1 MLFPTMASTVCA
13 SNILHLPQK
22 LSTSPPTRVVTHCLR
37 SSQLL
42 ARSVKRIAVYDMD
55 PWPRNHTLTRPV
67 SDGTRCSRHPLRGDD
82 RMEIPRIRPTRAEVD
97 LGALVRNVRT
107 LRSAAPGIALL
118 AMVKADAYGHGAS
131 LVAPALEAE
140 GVELLGVAL
149 IEEGLA
155 LRLAGVRGEIV
166 VLGGAYE
173 GGWEAL
179 VEANLLPAVFR
190 EDHLEALAKA
200 ARRLGAEPRAHL
212 KVDTG
217 MARLGALPDEVPP
230 LLARARTL
238 GVNIEG
244 VMSHFANADLGDA
257 VTTKE
262 QMGRFE
268 AVLADVDAAGLR
280 PRWRHFANSA
290 AMVAL
295 APARDGTVFN
305 LVRPGLALY
314 GVSPAA
320 WIVPPRP
327 LEPVLTWKTAVV
339 HLKTVA
345 TGTPV
350 SYGGTWTS
358 RRPTRIATLP
368 VGYADGYPRRLSNR
382 AQVLVRGQRAPV
394 VGRVCMDLCMV
405 DVTDV
410 AGAALGDEVVLLGH
424 QGLEDVGAAEVA
436 GWLDSIPY
444 EVLCGV
450 GARVPRVAVRTAEG
464 AGSRT
469 ALPGN
474 GRVP

>member
-1 MLFPTMASTVCA
+1 ME
-13 SNILHLPQK
+13 LP
-22 LSTSPPTRVVTHCLR
+22 H
-37 SSQLL
+37 
-42 ARSVKRIAVYDMD
+42 
-55 PWPRNHTLTRPV
+55 
-67 SDGTRCSRHPLRGDD
+67 
-82 RMEIPRIRPTRAEVD
+82 IRPTRVEID

-107 LRSAAPGIALL
+107 LRGAAAGTALL
-118 AMVKADAYGHGAS
+118 AMVKADAYGHGAA

-155 LRLAGVRGEIV
+155 LRQAGVKAEIV

-179 VEANLLPAVFR
+179 VEARLCPAVFR
-190 EDHLEALAKA
+190 VDHLEALAAA
-200 ARRLGAEPRAHL
+200 ARRVGSKPRAHL

-217 MARLGALPDEVPP
+217 MARLGALPDEVPA
-230 LLARARTL
+230 LLARARVL
-238 GVNIEG
+238 GVDIEG
-244 VMSHFANADLGDA
+244 MMSHFANADLSNA
-257 VTTKE
+257 ATTTG
-262 QMGRFE
+262 QMERFE
-268 AVLADVDAAGLR
+268 AVLADVYAAGVR
-280 PRWRHFANSA
+280 PRWRHLANSA

-314 GVSPAA
+314 GVSPAP

-327 LEPVLTWKTAVV
+327 LEPVLAWKTAVV
-339 HLKTVA
+339 HLKSVP

-368 VGYADGYPRRLSNR
+368 VGYADGYPRRLSNLAR
-382 AQVLVRGQRAPV
+382 VLVRGQRAAV

-410 AGAALGDEVVLLGH
+410 GGVSLGDEVVLLGS
-424 QGLEDVGAAEVA
+424 QGKEVVGAVEVA
-436 GWLDSIPY
+436 GWLDTIPY

-450 GARVPRVAVRTAEG
+450 GARVPRVPVRTTEDTA
-464 AGSRT
+464 SR
-469 ALPGN
+469 AMP
-474 GRVP
+474 